1 MNNQTFLVEIG
12 TEELP
17 PKTLR
22 SLAEAFADNF
32 TNRLNKES
40 IIHGKIHWFATP
52 RRLALQV
59 EKLGTDK
66 RSYIIKKRGPTIQ
79 SAFDANGEPTPAAK
93 GWAHS
98 CGIRVDQADK
108 LITNNGSWLTYC
120 FKKIRPCVQILL
132 PEIIEESLARIP
144 MPKAMQWNESKIQ
157 FIRPIHNVILLL
169 GDTLIET
176 KILGI
181 YSTRTTYGHRFMG
194 IPYFSIPHADQYQ
207 KILFTLGKVQANYHT
222 RKEFIRKEIHKSA
235 SIIGGV
241 VILSEELLEEVTSLV
256 EWPVVLTGRFKK
268 TFLRIPNEAL
278 VQTMQSHQ
286 KYFPIYNKSGELLP
300 YFIFVSNIES
310 KDTEKIISGNEKVL
324 HSRLTDAEFFFQKD
338 RYHRLEH
345 YLPHLKRVLF
355 QKNLGTLYD
364 KTQRV
369 KKLAGWIAMQI
380 GGNVNKAQRAGLLS
394 KCDLMTKMVFEFTE
408 TQGFIGMHYAR
419 QDGESEEVAIALRE
433 QYQPRFS
440 GDCLPS
446 GEISCSLAIAD
457 KIDTIVGIFSV
468 GLHPK
473 NDKDPYALRRAA
485 LGILRIII
493 EKKLP
498 LDLHLLI
505 HETVRLYENQ
515 LINSKTIDDII
526 YFVLSRLRSWY
537 HDQGHRNDTLQAVLA
552 RRPFKLVDLDLRINA
567 ITHFRSLKQAQD
579 LSATNKRI
587 SNILSKTTDSLN
599 TQVNKALLI
608 EPEEIQLA
616 DQINNLYVILPLY
629 YADSRYQEALMKIA
643 SLNKIIN
650 SFFNKVMVNSI
661 DKELRVNRLTLLY
674 KFQSLFIE
682 IADISLLKDNSS
694 IYEK

>member
-22 SLAEAFADNF
+22 SLAESFADNF
-32 TNRLNKES
+32 TNRLNQEGL
-40 IIHGKIHWFATP
+40 IHGEIHWFATP

-59 EKLGTDK
+59 EKLGTEK
-66 RSYIIKKRGPTIQ
+66 RSYVITKRGPTIQ
-79 SAFDANGEPTPAAK
+79 SAFDSNGEPTLAAK
-93 GWAHS
+93 GWAKS

-132 PEIIEESLARIP
+132 PEIIEESLTRIP
-144 MPKAMQWNESKIQ
+144 IPKVMQWNESKVQ
-157 FIRPIHNVILLL
+157 FIRPIHHVILLL

-181 YSTRTTYGHRFMG
+181 CSTRTTRGHRFMG
-194 IPYFSIPHADQYQ
+194 IPYFNIKHANQYPE
-207 KILFTLGKVQANYHT
+207 ILFTLGKVQANYHV
-222 RKEFIRKEIHKSA
+222 RKEFIRKEINKAA
-235 SIIGGV
+235 SIIGGE

-268 TFLRIPNEAL
+268 NFLQIPNEAL

-286 KYFPIYNKSGELLP
+286 KYFPIYHQSGELLS

-310 KDTEKIISGNEKVL
+310 KNPEKIISGNEKVL
-324 HSRLTDAEFFFQKD
+324 HSRLTDAAFFFHKD
-338 RYHRLEH
+338 RYYRLEN
-345 YLPHLKRVLF
+345 YLPYLKNVLF

-380 GGNVNKAQRAGLLS
+380 GGNINKAQRAGLLS
-394 KCDLMTKMVFEFTE
+394 KCDLMTKMVCEFTE

-419 QDGESEEVAIALRE
+419 QDGESEEVAIALKE

-440 GDCLPS
+440 GDGLPS
-446 GEISCSLAIAD
+446 SQTSCSLAIAD
-457 KIDTIVGIFSV
+457 KIDTIVGIFGI

-473 NDKDPYALRRAA
+473 NDKDPYALRRIA

-498 LDLHLLI
+498 LDI
-505 HETVRLYENQ
+505 HALTNETVRLYENQ
-515 LINSKTIDDII
+515 LINSNTIDDVIHFI
-526 YFVLSRLRSWY
+526 LGRLRSWY
-537 HDQGHRNDTLQAVLA
+537 QDKGHRNDTLQAVLA

-567 ITHFRSLKQAQD
+567 ITQFRFLKQATD
-579 LSATNKRI
+579 LSETNKRI
-587 SNILSKTTDSLN
+587 SNILAKKTDTLN
-599 TQVNKALLI
+599 AKVHRELLI

-616 DQINNLYVILPLY
+616 DQVNNLYSILPLY
-629 YADSRYQEALMKIA
+629 YADFRYKEALMKIA
-643 SLNKIIN
+643 SLNTIIN
-650 SFFNKVMVNSI
+650 NFFNKVMVNSTN
-661 DKELRVNRLTLLY
+661 EALRINRLTLLY
-674 KFQSLFIE
+674 KLQSLFIE
-682 IADISLLKDNSS
+682 IADISLLQDNF
-694 IYEK
+694 